1 MSWLSVGPPHRFSSL
16 RRYWLGFAAAAI
28 VLATLLM
35 PTIPLAEEQMRERN
49 IRSGDVRLRLIEMGE
64 GPLVV
69 LVHGWPELSYSWRH
83 QMPVLAEAG
92 YRVLAPDMR
101 GYGGSDAPNSVDAY
115 TIQKLTQDIV
125 NVIESS
131 DERQATLVGHD
142 WGALVAWHSVLMYP
156 DYFNGLAALSFPYSP
171 RGSESIIDR
180 LKAAHGETFHY
191 FLYFQEDGVA
201 EAEFDA
207 DPRGILERLYA
218 SPETPRAAP
227 TVTDPLLSAGG
238 FIPRLGK
245 PLERP
250 AWMTEADLDHYVEQ
264 FEKSGFRGGINYYR
278 NMHRNWETTPELADA
293 TIDIPVMFLAGA
305 KDIVIAGANEEQL
318 RAGMEITAKDLRAVT
333 VVPEAGHWIQ
343 QERPE
348 IVNDALLSFLSGI
361 NP

>member
-1 MSWLSVGPPHRFSSL
+1 MTHRFFLPRGIAHS
-16 RRYWLGFAAAAI
+16 RRHMLG
-28 VLATLLM
+28 LAGATIALTTLSA
-35 PTIPLAEEQMRERN
+35 PTVSFAEEQPTERF

-69 LVHGWPELSYSWRH
+69 LAHGWPELSYSWRH
-83 QMPVLAEAG
+83 QMPALAKAG
-92 YRVLAPDMR
+92 YRVVAPDMR
-101 GYGGSDAPNSVDAY
+101 GYGGSDAPKAVDAY

-131 DERQATLVGHD
+131 GESKATLVGHD
-142 WGALVAWHSVLMYP
+142 WGALVAWHCVLMHP
-156 DYFNGLAALSFPYSP
+156 DFFNGLAALSVPYTA

-180 LKAAHGETFHY
+180 LQAAHGDTFHY
-191 FLYFQEDGVA
+191 FLYFQQDGVA

-207 DPRGILERLYA
+207 DPRSLLERLYA

-227 TVTDPLLSAGG
+227 TLTDPLMSAGG

-250 AWMTEADLDHYVEQ
+250 AWMTEADLEHYVEQ

-278 NMHRNWETTPELADA
+278 NMHRNWETTPELTGA
-293 TIDIPVMFLAGA
+293 TTDVPVMFLAGE
-305 KDIVIAGANEEQL
+305 KDLVIAGATEEQL
-318 RAGMEITAKDLRAVT
+318 RAGMEITTKDLRSVT
-333 VVPEAGHWIQ
+333 IVPGAGHWIQ

-348 IVNDALLSFLSGI
+348 LVNDALLSFLSEI
-361 NP
+361 KP